1 MPSIVIDLD
10 PILSV
15 AGDPLS
21 AAEFLLT
28 RGAWVIFVYFLWWM
42 GKALWMNHIQNNFL
56 AEKLRPVLLAI
67 DVPKLSLQTPKAV
80 ENIFAHLAGAHGSH
94 NRREKY
100 FHGNL
105 QEWFSLEMVSIDGYV
120 QFLVWTWDKYR
131 DLVETAIYAQYP
143 DAQITEVEDYAKA
156 IPKQYPDTEWDAWG
170 TELILVKD
178 QGYPIRTWEQFEH
191 KGIKDE
197 PFKDPLAAMLE
208 NLARIGPGEQIWI
221 QILIKPIDQSWQKK
235 AVLLVKKLIG
245 AKVPEQKSALDSV
258 MGTVGAIANPILNEV
273 AGVEFGATTEKKK
286 DEPLSKVLFMSP
298 GERAVVELVEK
309 KASKIGFQTKIR
321 VIYAARKEAFKKA
334 HGAQA
339 IVGAIKQYNTNDAN
353 ALKPEFKSVGPSS
366 LWLFKDR
373 RNSWRKTKLVRAY
386 QKRSMHVGM
395 PAYVL
400 NTEELAS
407 LWHFPTQA
415 VHAPLIMRTDARR
428 AQAPSSL
435 PTTSSSAPSSLPIP
449 DQKSG
454 GPPPQLPVV
463 S

>member
-10 PILSV
+10 PILNV
-15 AGDPLS
+15 ARDPLA

-28 RGAWVIFVYFLWWM
+28 RGAWVIFVYFLYWM
-42 GKALWMNHIQNNFL
+42 GKILWMNHIQTNFIIS
-56 AEKLRPVLLAI
+56 KLRPVLLAI

-80 ENIFAHLAGAHGSH
+80 ENIFSHLAGAHGSH

-100 FHGNL
+100 IHGNV

-120 QFLVWTWDKYR
+120 RFLVWTWDKYR
-131 DLVETAIYAQYP
+131 DLVETALYAQYP

-156 IPKQYPDTEWDAWG
+156 IPNTYPNAEWDAWG
-170 TELILVKD
+170 TEMTLVRD
-178 QGYPIRTWEQFEH
+178 QGYPLRTWEQFEH

-208 NLARIGPGEQIWI
+208 NLARIGAGEQIWI

-235 AVLLVKKLIG
+235 AVALVKKLIG
-245 AKVPEQKSALDSV
+245 AKVPEKKTAVDSV
-258 MGTVGAIANPILNEV
+258 MGTVGAIASPILAEV
-273 AGVEFGATTEKKK
+273 AGVEFGTGPEKKK
-286 DEPLSKVLFMSP
+286 DEPLSKILFMSP
-298 GERAVVELVEK
+298 GERAVVELIEK
-309 KASKIGFQTKIR
+309 KASKIGFHTKIR
-321 VIYAARKEAFKKA
+321 VVYAARKEAFKKA

-353 ALKPEFKSVGPSS
+353 SLKPDFKVIGPSS

-373 RNSWRKTKLVRAY
+373 RNNWRKTKLVRAY
-386 QKRSMHVGM
+386 QKRNMHVGL
-395 PAYVL
+395 PGYVL

-428 AQAPSSL
+428 AQSPSSL
-435 PTTSSSAPSSLPIP
+435 PTTMRQSPPPAPE
-449 DQKSG
+449 QKSG
-454 GPPPQLPVV
+454 GPPSQLPGVH
-463 S
+463 